1 MHIIIKNA
9 IDSHQKSLQA
19 LTDQSHHIESIAALF
34 SDALSRGGKIIFMG
48 NGGSAADAQH
58 LAAEFIGRFKK
69 NRKPLAAIALSTNT
83 SSITAIGNDFGF
95 EEIFA
100 RQVEA
105 LGAVPDVVVGISTSG
120 ESKNVI
126 SAILKAKQLNLKTIG
141 FLGRCGGALKSLV
154 DIALTIETD
163 DTPRAQE
170 MHIMAGHII
179 CEMVEAKLA

>member
-9 IDSHQKSLQA
+9 IDNHRKALEA
-19 LTDQSHHIESIAALF
+19 LTTQSHHIESIAVLF
-34 SDALSRGGKIIFMG
+34 TDTLNRGGKIIFMG

-95 EEIFA
+95 EEIFV

-105 LGAVPDVVVGISTSG
+105 LGVVPDVVVGISTSG
-120 ESKNVI
+120 ESKNII
-126 SAILKAKQLNLKTIG
+126 SAILKAKQLNLKTVG
-141 FLGRCGGALKSLV
+141 FLGNDGGTLKNLV
-154 DIALTIETD
+154 DIALTIEMD
-163 DTPRAQE
+163 DTPRIQE
-170 MHIMAGHII
+170 MHIVAGHII
-179 CEMVEAKLA
+179 CEMVETKLA